1 MILGF
6 WWAIAFLLA
15 MLWQL
20 IKAIWWVVLLIF
32 IGGWVLSHTDEWLPI
47 IKKHRKKII
56 IAIVGIVVVL
66 LCIWGFNSIQR
77 GNKTES
83 KDTLIVDMDSVIIE
97 PIDTIQLIVDSR
109 KDSVFEGNIFA
120 GLRFGINKS
129 EYDRLMRKFKRDYNN
144 EIVFPTDKGSVI
156 SYRVSWANPKFY
168 HGKLYE
174 VEVHIDNY
182 HAYYELE
189 PIFEQKYGKTKYKRW
204 EWQNAEIKLSSISH
218 RAYDPSGDK
227 GYGSSFSGWYYSGSG
242 SKYLTREPGY
252 TTIRYQDLTLY
263 NLERKEQLRNDS
275 IQQAKER
282 VAAERRRQRE
292 REKASKYK
300 DNI

>member
-32 IGGWVLSHTDEWLPI
+32 IGGWVLSHTDEWLPLVKNHSKLLVFTLACI
-47 IKKHRKKII
+47 LVVC
-56 IAIVGIVVVL
+56 AIVWGMSSFEHPNTEVALNTAPIDTTIV
-66 LCIWGFNSIQR
+66 
-77 GNKTES
+77 
-83 KDTLIVDMDSVIIE
+83 E
-97 PIDTIQLIVDSR
+97 PIDTAQIIADNR
-109 KDSVFEGNIFA
+109 KDSIFGGNIFA
-120 GLRFGINKS
+120 GLRFGISKP
-129 EYDRLMRKFKRDYNN
+129 EYDRLMRKFKKEYNDK
-144 EIVFPTDKGSVI
+144 IIFPTDKGNVLSYSV
-156 SYRVSWANPKFY
+156 SCVSPKFY
-168 HGKLYE
+168 NGKLYE
-174 VEVHIDNY
+174 VEVRIGNY

-189 PIFEQKYGKTKYKRW
+189 PIFERKYGKTKFNRW

-218 RAYDPSGDK
+218 RAYDPLGDK

-275 IQQAKER
+275 IRQAKGQ
-282 VAAERRRQRE
+282 VAAEKRRQRE
-292 REKASKYK
+292 REKANRYK